1 MIGVA
6 YLLGET
12 KLAYLTSKDD
22 GDSDPDPP
30 DDNEEVEPGDVD
42 DESTPDSEGH
52 NPGDRSRD
60 GPD

>member
-12 KLAYLTSKDD
+12 KLAYLASKADNDD
-22 GDSDPDPP
+22 PVPPGDD
-30 DDNEEVEPGDVD
+30 EAEPGDVD
-42 DESTPDSEGH
+42 DESTPHAEGH

>member
-12 KLAYLTSKDD
+12 KLAYLASKAGDD
-22 GDSDPDPP
+22 
-30 DDNEEVEPGDVD
+30 EAEPGDVD
-42 DESTPDSEGH
+42 DESTPHAEGH